1 MSKALTQAEQTVLQS
16 PISNDCRVLYL
27 LGLRINANTA
37 TTSSAPVDYKTLLA
51 LLNAD
56 SKEPHYLRGRQ
67 INSLIKQL
75 EQVGLV
81 TLPLDIDLD
90 RSINGKTLLLPLLS
104 EPVSDFDVLHKQH
117 TTMPADWKPN
127 APLFKE
133 IANLLGIIDKT
144 FDDNDI
150 GEFVAY
156 WLGRPSSVFS
166 EFQWTQKFAN
176 NIKRKRLASGYSS
189 SKVIG
194 TQQVKVAAG
203 IEADDNAKKLV
214 AKYASSKKS

>member
-37 TTSSAPVDYKTLLA
+37 TTSSAPVDYKALLA

-104 EPVSDFDVLHKQH
+104 EPVSDFDALHKQH
-117 TTMPADWKPN
+117 TAMTADWKPN